1 MKKLIKYTK
10 TNAKLA
16 MLAAVLLFVFYMIV
30 DIIVGKIT
38 E

>member
-16 MLAAVLLFVFYMIV
+16 MLAAVLLFVVYMIV
-30 DIIVGKIT
+30 DIIVDKINK
-38 E
+38 